1 MPKIIYRGKT
11 ETTDNCP
18 YINGNKPNG
27 TWVKGYLYVDGCFC
41 EIRDSINNITY
52 EVDLATIGEFTGLI
66 VANGEVFE
74 GDLLQFGDY
83 ILEVFWNDECFQWQ
97 AKKIDSNY
105 VTLYHRCPYHYNK
118 DWTAIDLGEIAAE
131 PILTGQMTTKIIGN
145 VWDNPEI
152 LDKYKSKNVSQ
163 EFYF

>member
-11 ETTDNCP
+11 ETTDNYPC
-18 YINGNKPNG
+18 INGNKPDG
-27 TWVKGYLYVDGCFC
+27 TWVKGYLYADGCFC
-41 EIRDSINNITY
+41 EIRDNINNITY
-52 EVDLATIGEFTGLI
+52 EVDLATIGEFTGLV

-152 LDKYKSKNVSQ
+152 LNKYKPHCSQ
-163 EFYF
+163 QLEF

>member
-11 ETTDNCP
+11 ESTGNCP
-18 YINGNKPNG
+18 CINDNKPDG
-27 TWVKGYLYVDGCFC
+27 TWVKGYLYVDECFC

-52 EVDLATIGEFTGLI
+52 EVDLATISEFTGLI

>member
-11 ETTDNCP
+11 EATDNCP
-18 YINGNKPNG
+18 CTNGNKPDG
-27 TWVKGYLYVDGCFC
+27 TWVKGYLYADGCFC

-145 VWDNPEI
+145 VWDNSEI

-163 EFYF
+163 ELCF